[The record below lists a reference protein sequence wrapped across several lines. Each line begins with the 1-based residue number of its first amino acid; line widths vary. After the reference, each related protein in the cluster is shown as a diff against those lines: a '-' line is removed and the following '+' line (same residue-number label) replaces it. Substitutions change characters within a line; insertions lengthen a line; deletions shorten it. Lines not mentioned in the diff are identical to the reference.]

1 MLLLSFGSGVAA
13 LIYEVVWFQLLELVI
28 GSTAVSLAVLLATFM
43 GGLCLGSLIL
53 PRLVSAQRHPL
64 RVYALIELG
73 IGILGI
79 LVLHLV
85 TLVGGLYT
93 AWTGYGLKGFLLR
106 GTVAAACLLPPTL
119 LMGATLPALARQI
132 NTAGNGVSWLGFF
145 YGANIAG
152 AVLGC
157 LLSGFY
163 LLREF
168 DVYAATY
175 VAVAINLSM
184 AGFALAL
191 AELIPRKSEPDDR
204 VRPAPAAVPGAN
216 AATVYI
222 AISLSG
228 LCALSAEATWMRML
242 GLLFGASVYAL
253 SIIVAVFLVGLA
265 IGSGIGALLCRIIVS
280 PRIAL
285 GWCQWL
291 AGCAIA
297 WTAYNLSA
305 SLPYW
310 PINPSISSNIWF
322 SFELDLARAFW
333 ALLPPTLLWG
343 ASFPLALAA
352 AASPGQ
358 DAARLMAGVYAAN
371 TFGAIAG
378 VLGASLFLVVWV
390 GSERTEQVLIG
401 LSIIAGLLLLLPSTP
416 RWAGLGWVGLA
427 WSGFAVLLAGFL
439 FLTVPS
445 IAKLLIAYG
454 RYAATWAGKSDII
467 YAAEG
472 LNSSVAVSSFPNGV
486 LTFHVAGKIQ
496 ASNVPRDMRLQRM
509 LGHLT
514 TLTTASP
521 RSVLVIGC
529 GAGIT
534 SGAVSIDPRVERET
548 IVEIE
553 PLVPQAASAYFSE
566 PNFDVFR
573 NPKVQVLIDDGRH
586 YLMTTKER
594 FDGITVD
601 PLDPWVKGAANLYT
615 KEFLEVMRR
624 HLNRGGVVTM
634 YIQLFQ
640 TDLDAVRSS
649 VATFFEVFPNGTIW
663 GNPYQGQGH
672 DMVLL
677 GQVEPLRIDLDEM
690 ELRIGYRG
698 GGGSKMAQSLA
709 EIGMNSPVDLF
720 ARYAGRRYDLTEWL
734 RNAPLNRDRNL
745 RMQYLAGLG
754 LNLDEAAAIY
764 ASLLAYRHFPEDLF
778 VSAEGRVDSLR
789 EAIRR
794 QP

>member
-1 MLLLSFGSGVAA
+1 MLVLSFASGVAA
-13 LIYEVVWFQLLELVI
+13 LIYELVWFQVLELVI
-28 GSTAVSLAVLLATFM
+28 GSTAVSLAMLLATFM
-43 GGLCLGSLIL
+43 GGMCLGSLML
-53 PRLVSAQRHPL
+53 PRLVSTERHPL
-64 RVYALIELG
+64 RVYALIEIG
-73 IGILGI
+73 IGVLGI
-79 LVLHLV
+79 LVLYLV
-85 TLVGGLYT
+85 PLAGGVYT

-106 GTVAAACLLPPTL
+106 GMVAAACLLPPTL
-119 LMGATLPALARQI
+119 LMGATLPALARGI
-132 NTAGNGVSWLGFF
+132 NKTEHRVSWLGFF

-163 LLREF
+163 LLRNY

-175 VAVAINLSM
+175 VAMAINLST
-184 AGFALAL
+184 AALAL
-191 AELIPRKSEPDDR
+191 ALAGFIPRERDPDDR
-204 VRPAPAAVPGAN
+204 VQQAPSAVPGN
-216 AATVYI
+216 SVAAVYF

-228 LCALSAEATWMRML
+228 LCALAAEATWTRLL
-242 GLLFGASVYAL
+242 GLLFGASVYTL
-253 SIIVAVFLVGLA
+253 SIIVAVFLVGLG
-265 IGSGIGALLCRIIVS
+265 IGSGIGALLCRILVS
-280 PRIAL
+280 PRVAL
-285 GWCQWL
+285 SWCQCL
-291 AGCAIA
+291 AACAMA
-297 WTAYNLSA
+297 WTAYNLGA
-305 SLPYW
+305 ALPYW
-310 PINPSISSNIWF
+310 PINPAISSNIWF
-322 SFELDLARAFW
+322 NFELDLACAFW

-352 AASPGQ
+352 AASKAD

-371 TFGAIAG
+371 TAGAIVGA
-378 VLGASLFLVVWV
+378 LGASLLLVVWV
-390 GSERTEQVLIG
+390 GSQRTEQVLIA
-401 LSIIAGLLLLLPSTP
+401 LSIISGVILLLPSKP
-416 RWAGLGWVGLA
+416 RVGWY
-427 WSGFAVLLAGFL
+427 GFAVLLAGILL
-439 FLTVPS
+439 FTVPPIS
-445 IAKLLIAYG
+445 KVLIAYG
-454 RYAATWAGKSDII
+454 RYAATWVGKGDIV

-472 LNSSVAVSSFPNGV
+472 MNSSVAVSSFPNGV

-514 TLTTASP
+514 TLTTATP

-534 SGAVSIDPRVERET
+534 AGAVSIDPRVERET

-566 PNFDVFR
+566 PNFGVLR
-573 NPKVQVLIDDGRH
+573 SPKVQVRIDDGRH

-601 PLDPWVKGAANLYT
+601 PLDPWVKGAASLYT
-615 KEFLEVMRR
+615 KEFLEVMKQ

-634 YIQLFQ
+634 YIQLFE
-640 TDLDAVRSS
+640 TDLEAVKSS

-677 GQVEPLRIDLDEM
+677 GQVEPLRIDLDQM
-690 ELRIGYRG
+690 EQRIGYRG
-698 GGGSKMAQSLA
+698 GDSKIAQSLA

-720 ARYAGRRYDLTEWL
+720 ARYAGRRSDLTEWL
-734 RNAPLNRDRNL
+734 RNVPLNRDRNL

-754 LNLDEAAAIY
+754 LNLDDAAAIY
-764 ASLLAYRHFPEDLF
+764 AGLLAYRRFPEDIF

-794 QP
+794 QQ